1 MPNDRVFQEP
11 SALPSPSASDHTSDP
26 SSSHA
31 AGEPKSQETAASD
44 KISVWTYKP
53 WWCQPWSILSTGFG
67 AIALS
72 WLVLHR
78 YWVTGLVAVPMLT
91 WMGFFLLAFPKL
103 AAESGMLEEMKRAH
117 QEQD

>member
-1 MPNDRVFQEP
+1 M
-11 SALPSPSASDHTSDP
+11 
-26 SSSHA
+26 SSSPTP
-31 AGEPKSQETAASD
+31 ENRSERVPKSQNSPNSTAVQKVS
-44 KISVWTYKP
+44 IWTYKP

-91 WMGFFLLAFPKL
+91 WMGFFLLLFPKL
-103 AAESGMLEEMKRAH
+103 AAESGLLAEMQREYSQAKPSPPSETSGA
-117 QEQD
+117 